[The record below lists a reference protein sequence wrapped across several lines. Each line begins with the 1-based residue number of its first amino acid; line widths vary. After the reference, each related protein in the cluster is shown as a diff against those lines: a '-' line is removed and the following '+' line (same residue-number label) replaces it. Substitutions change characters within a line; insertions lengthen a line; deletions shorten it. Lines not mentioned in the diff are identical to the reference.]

1 MANLYTV
8 GIEIQSSAAQQAI
21 AQMERSF
28 HNMSASAT
36 AAQQASQALG
46 QSSTV
51 ASQGIGQS
59 GQAANAAADEY
70 QRLKE
75 EAARLKEE
83 QKEVERNTRNAAI
96 ALGVLTYKAQQYI
109 QSAIQIGEATQ
120 GAIAANATLTQDS
133 KGLDKTFQ
141 DLTKSLNYQT
151 NSLELNKAAY
161 DVLSAGVTKTADIT
175 QVMEA
180 GVKGAKGGFS
190 DLATITDA
198 TTTIMNAYG
207 KSASEANKIVDQ
219 MIQTQNDGKIVA
231 REYGHQIGVLAS
243 GAASAG
249 VSLEEVNAA
258 VGVATVAGVQVSS
271 TFTGLRQAI
280 SAIVSP
286 SEQAKKV
293 AKELGIDFSQQAIKA
308 KGLSGVLKDVAG
320 ATKGNADQITKLFGS
335 VEAKAV
341 LDPILNDLPKYT
353 QFLENQTKAAG
364 QSAIASDKV
373 TKGLAAQQG
382 ALSNISVEISRK
394 VFDTLEPG
402 LAAAAGAAFT
412 LAKAFTELPEPIQ
425 KVIIG
430 VGLLGTGIIAT
441 SAALLAF
448 NALGLTSATVM
459 GALGTAWGVATAP
472 IGLTV
477 AAVTAAYLV
486 FKQLYDSSDMLR
498 ESLGRL
504 GTASDKFFALFSK
517 STKDGEKSSKSFTD
531 SVIQGFTTAGDVVS
545 VLIDYTTGA
554 IEYYTYFLG
563 KNAAK
568 IDGIAKAI
576 KQSLDVIVEQRL
588 VEFDTNTLGSIV
600 AYQNAQIRQ
609 LAKQKNERAAWADE
623 MRQLLIVPPTPPTR
637 SANAIVPTKGAI
649 ASALIAEDKDA
660 QKEREKLE
668 QQYQKDLLKYEKDLR
683 DEKLKNDKEVA
694 DKRKTEFEKSLE
706 KQRQFWQD
714 SKQFESSMLDLKT
727 SQEQKLF
734 DLKARHQDLLL
745 QRELQGQS
753 EIVRSVLQGQADIDK
768 ADQAVAA
775 SRLQSSNEIARLE
788 QQKAQTI
795 ENNKLQQDQFKR
807 TNQFNQSQFINT
819 PKEQLIAP
827 TMGMSKQPNQSAIAN
842 FGQATVMSLA
852 KLYGLN
858 DNSRAG
864 NYFGSMRS
872 GSKTHHGSGNAV
884 DFGDAEQGVS
894 KPESHKKFS
903 ALVNDLI
910 RTGAA
915 INVEEIIWNG
925 KGSPLGDYFETGG
938 KGPFFKMSNGKRV
951 PINKN
956 LARTHTDHLHMAE
969 TSRGGDP
976 YGAIASTPSAQGM
989 KTAKASFYG
998 GPTDPTRW
1006 HGRKTASGEV
1016 YDENA
1021 LTVAV
1026 PYISR
1031 TNKKPSIP
1039 FGTNLVVLNKS
1050 NGSQVLVRVT
1060 DTGNFG
1066 TDPKYGGRGL
1076 DLSFG
1081 AAKKLGITK
1090 QGVADVQYRIA
1101 NPSDAATTAINRPVI
1116 DYQRTAVSQVKAT
1129 DPKDIANELKGYD
1142 ARIAAIKAYQ
1152 KANEETLKLQKENA
1166 QIAFSR
1172 IGLDISDRALATVQ
1186 QSTNELQNQ
1195 ARLMGL
1201 RGDEQTIYQA
1211 QLEAQKTLQKE
1222 ITDLTVLAVEMER
1235 NNPNDSRLQGI
1246 NKTLD
1251 DLNNGAKELEAAYLQ
1266 NIQAKKLMDTVN
1278 GASPSDPT
1286 LQYLKNLENNTAE
1299 YEKQL
1304 NLINLTGE
1312 ARKEYQASL
1321 IYEEAIGKRITLL
1334 AEQLK
1339 ALTESDPNSPFVGI
1353 LTSNLASL
1361 QAIAPSVQ
1369 QAATQSIKEQDF
1381 LEYSKELKTAN
1392 YEVAALS
1399 SQTEQA
1405 ARMADA
1411 MGTSFGDAFTK
1422 FATGSASA
1430 QDAATS
1436 FLTGLS
1442 STFAS
1447 EVQKMIATAATAQF
1461 MPWLSNLFGMG
1472 GGNNGGINLLSS
1484 AISGL
1489 TGFGGGSNFAI
1500 DSGTSIPTGF
1510 TFNGPR
1516 LAEGGIVSSPTIAM
1530 IGEAG
1535 TEAVIPL
1542 KKMGQMGGSST
1553 TTISAPISITINN
1566 DGSTKVES
1574 NQATAISKEFEA
1586 GVINV
1591 IAKMQRPGGLLQ
1603 RK

>member
-28 HNMSASAT
+28 QNMSASAT

-46 QSSTV
+46 RGVT
-51 ASQGIGQS
+51 QS
-59 GQAANAAADEY
+59 GQNVRDYEKEIEALRQELDA
-70 QRLKE
+70 LKE
-75 EAARLKEE
+75 AMELGQRKQAAYTVGMMEATNALKSLT
-83 QKEVERNTRNAAI
+83 NNA
-96 ALGVLTYKAQQYI
+96 KQYV

-120 GAIAANATLTQDS
+120 GAIAANTTLTNDS

-151 NSLELNKAAY
+151 NSLELNKSAY
-161 DVLSAGVTKTADIT
+161 DVLSAGVTKTTDIV

-180 GVKGAKGGFS
+180 GVRGAKGGFS
-190 DLATITDA
+190 DLGTITDA

-207 KSASEANKIVDQ
+207 KSANEANMIVDM

-308 KGLSGVLKDVAG
+308 KGLSGVLKDVAD

-353 QFLENQTKAAG
+353 KFLENQTKAAG

-382 ALSNISVEISRK
+382 ALANIGVEISRK

-412 LAKAFTELPEPIQ
+412 LAKAFTELPEPVQ
-425 KVIIG
+425 KALIG
-430 VGLLGTGIIAT
+430 VGLFTSGIIAT

-459 GALGTAWGVATAP
+459 GAMGTAMAIATGP
-472 IGLTV
+472 IGLTA
-477 AAVTAAYLV
+477 AAVMAAYLV

-504 GTASDKFFALFSK
+504 GTAADKFFALFSK

-531 SVIQGFTTAGDVVS
+531 SVINGFRTAGDVIS
-545 VLIDYTTGA
+545 VIIDYTTGA
-554 IEYYTYFLG
+554 IEYYTYFFETSTKKLDATTRAV
-563 KNAAK
+563 KE
-568 IDGIAKAI
+568 
-576 KQSLDVIVEQRL
+576 SLEVTKEMAL
-588 VEFDTNTLGSIV
+588 LAFDTKMFGPVT
-600 AYQNAQIRQ
+600 AYQNYQARQ
-609 LAKQKNERAAWADE
+609 LEKAKNDRAVWANE
-623 MRQLLIVPPTPPTR
+623 MQQLLNQPVKPTAP
-637 SANAIVPTKGAI
+637 ANAIVPTKGAI
-649 ASALIAEDKDA
+649 ASALIAEDEDA
-660 QKEREKLE
+660 RKEREKLE

-745 QRELQGQS
+745 QRELQNQS
-753 EIVRSVLQGQADIDK
+753 QIVRSVLQGQADIDK
-768 ADQAVAA
+768 ADQAVTA
-775 SRLQSSNEIARLE
+775 SRLQSDAEIARLK
-788 QQKAQTI
+788 QQKAQII

-827 TMGMSKQPNQSAIAN
+827 TMGMSNQPNQSAIAN

-864 NYFGSMRS
+864 NYFGSRRS
-872 GSKTHHGSGNAV
+872 GSKTYHGSGNAV

-894 KPESHKKFS
+894 KREAHNKFS
-903 ALVNDLI
+903 TLVNDLI

-925 KGSPLGDYFETGG
+925 KGSPLGDYFATGG
-938 KGPFFKMSNGKRV
+938 KGPFFKMVNGKQV
-951 PINKN
+951 PIGNN

-976 YGAIASTPSAQGM
+976 YGAIASTPSAPGM
-989 KTAKASFYG
+989 KTVKASFYG
-998 GPTDPTRW
+998 GPTDRKW
-1006 HGRKTASGEV
+1006 HGQKTASGEV

-1021 LTVAV
+1021 MTVAV
-1026 PYISR
+1026 PYISA

-1039 FGTNLVVLNKS
+1039 FGSHLRIVNLS
-1050 NGSQVLVRVT
+1050 NGKEVLVKVA

-1076 DLSFG
+1076 DVSYG
-1081 AAKKLGITK
+1081 AAEKLGMTK
-1090 QGVADVQYRIA
+1090 QGVANVQYQVV
-1101 NPSDAATTAINRPVI
+1101 NSSNTPNAINRPVI
-1116 DYQRTAVSQVKAT
+1116 DYQRTAVSQVKVT

-1142 ARIAAIKAYQ
+1142 ARIAAIKAFQ

-1186 QSTNELQNQ
+1186 QSTRELENQ

-1201 RGDEQTIYQA
+1201 RGDEQTSYQA
-1211 QLEAQKTLQKE
+1211 RLEAEKAIQKE
-1222 ITDLTVLAVEMER
+1222 ITDLTVLAVEMAR

-1266 NIQAKKLMDTVN
+1266 NIQAKKLMDAVN

-1286 LQYLKNLENNTAE
+1286 LQYLKNLQGQSDEI
-1299 YEKQL
+1299 EKQL

-1353 LTSNLASL
+1353 LSSNLAAL
-1361 QAIAPSVQ
+1361 QEMAPKVQ

-1381 LEYSKELKTAN
+1381 LEYYKGLKTAN

-1411 MGTSFGDAFTK
+1411 MGNSFGDAFTK

-1461 MPWLSNLFGMG
+1461 MPWLSSLFGMG

-1500 DSGTSIPTGF
+1500 DSGTAIPGF
-1510 TFNGPR
+1510 EFKGPM
-1516 LAEGGIVSSPTIAM
+1516 LAEGGIVTAPTIAM

-1542 KKMGQMGGSST
+1542 KKMGQIGGSST

-1574 NQATAISKEFEA
+1574 NQAGELGKAIQN
-1586 GVINV
+1586 VV
-1591 IAKMQRPGGLLQ
+1591 IAELIRQQRPGGIIS
-1603 RK
+1603 KK